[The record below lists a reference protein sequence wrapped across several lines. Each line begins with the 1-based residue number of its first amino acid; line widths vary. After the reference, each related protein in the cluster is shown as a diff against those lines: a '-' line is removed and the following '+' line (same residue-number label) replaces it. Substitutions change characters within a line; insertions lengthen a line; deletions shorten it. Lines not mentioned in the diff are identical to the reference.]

1 MTDSQ
6 PAQGAS
12 DSATGLELFLLAL
25 RYKEGQLLSLEAN
38 NPFLLDDPATCYIVY
53 TGKVDVFAV
62 RLRAGQFIAP
72 RRHMLR
78 AEVGDLLFGFERSE
92 DGQGVGLLASGVPG
106 TKVLRLKHTRLRQLA
121 GEIEY
126 QAVLSAL
133 LDRWVNNLS
142 RAVARDVPPKDVI
155 HLDAGKPTALKLHN
169 SVMPRHGVLWIK
181 QLAGSSQ
188 WMGRDDLPPLGGEG
202 YIPLSVY
209 TWARAA
215 QPGQV
220 AALGTAPL
228 LEQNNVWAGLA
239 DFHSLMLLALTRNVL
254 VEETSERERLQR
266 KADSQALVIENAV
279 AQIASLLEPQAA
291 TPFARQPGPLND
303 PLLAAC
309 QLVGQALRIEIR
321 PPAGSQASRSQQSA
335 IRQIA
340 KASNIRVRQVTLAG
354 EWWRDDNGPLVALVE
369 ATGRP
374 VALLQT
380 TPRSYMLHDPT
391 TQASTPVTPQVAAS
405 LATSCY
411 TFYRTLPRT
420 MLSLWDLLGFG
431 ARQSRD
437 DLLMVVGMGL
447 AAGLLAMVVP
457 IATGVIFDRLIPESQ
472 RGQLLIIGLVLLAIA
487 LSTMLFQITRSIAML
502 RIEGKITGA
511 LQAALWDRLLSLPVP
526 FFRNYSAGDLG
537 LRVMGITAIQQVIS
551 GPVITSILS
560 GVFSVFNLL
569 LLFFYD
575 RVLAV
580 VATALVLIAVFA
592 TTLAGY
598 LQVRYQ
604 RELTEIEGRISG
616 TVLQF
621 LNGIAKFRVA
631 GAQHHAFATWV
642 NQFSQ
647 QRRLAYRAR
656 NVANGLAVFN
666 AVYPVITSLVIFAT
680 VAASIERGL
689 STGQFLAFNAAFAQL
704 LAAALQ
710 LSGAFIAI
718 LTIVPIYERAKPIL
732 QTIPEVTQAKADP
745 GTLAGALEINHV
757 SFRYKEHGPLVL
769 KDISLQIQA
778 GQFVALVGPSGSGK
792 SSLLRL
798 LLGFETPETGA
809 IYYDGQDLN
818 GLDLESV
825 RQQIGVVLQNGRLMS
840 GLLLQNIIG
849 ASLLTV
855 DDAWE
860 AARMAGLDEDIKRMP
875 MGMFTV
881 ISEGAGTLSGG
892 QRQRLMIA
900 RAIANKP
907 RIIIFDEATSALD
920 NRTQE
925 IVSQSLETLQATRI
939 VIAHRLSTIS
949 NADKIFVIDEGRIV
963 QIGTYNE
970 LIAQPGLFAEL
981 ARRQTI

>member
-1 MTDSQ
+1 MSDSQ
-6 PAQGAS
+6 PGQGAS

-38 NPFLLDDPATCYIVY
+38 NPFLLDDPAACYIVY

-72 RRHMLR
+72 RRHLLR

-92 DGQGVGLLASGVPG
+92 DGQGVALLASGVPG
-106 TKVLRLKHTRLRQLA
+106 TKVLRLKHARLRQLA

-126 QAVLSAL
+126 QEVIGAL

-142 RAVARDVPPKDVI
+142 HAVARDVPPKEVI
-155 HLDAGKPTALKLHN
+155 QLEAGTTTALKLHA
-169 SVMPRHGVLWIK
+169 SAIPRHGVLWIK
-181 QLAGSSQ
+181 HLAGSSQ
-188 WMGRDDLPPLGGEG
+188 WMGRDDLPLLSGEA
-202 YIPLSVY
+202 YTPLSAY
-209 TWARAA
+209 TWVRAA
-215 QPGQV
+215 QPGQL

-228 LEQNNVWAGLA
+228 LEHDGVWACLA
-239 DFHSLMLLALTRNVL
+239 DFHRLTLLALTQNVL
-254 VEETSERERLQR
+254 VEETGERERLQR
-266 KADSQALVIENAV
+266 KAESQTLVIESAV
-279 AQIASLLEPQAA
+279 AQIASLLEPQTA
-291 TPFARQPGPLND
+291 TPATRPPGPVAD

-309 QLVGQALRIEIR
+309 QLVGQALQIEIR
-321 PPAGSQASRSQQSA
+321 PPAGSQANRSQQSA

-340 KASNIRVRQVTLAG
+340 KASNMRIRQVTLAG
-354 EWWRDDNGPLVALVE
+354 EWWRDDNGPLLALVE

-380 TPRSYMLHDPT
+380 SPRSYMLHDPVT
-391 TQASTPVTPQVAAS
+391 RASAPVTPQLAAS
-405 LATSCY
+405 LAGSCY
-411 TFYRTLPRT
+411 TFYRTLPRRA
-420 MLSLWDLLGFG
+420 LSFWNLLSFG
-431 ARQSRD
+431 ARQSRA
-437 DLLMVVGMGL
+437 DLLVVVGMGL

-457 IATGVIFDRLIPESQ
+457 IATGVIFDRVIPESQ
-472 RGQLLIIGLVLLAIA
+472 RSQLLIIGLLLLAIA

-502 RIEGKITGA
+502 RIEGKVAGA

-526 FFRNYSAGDLG
+526 FFRSYSAGDLG

-575 RVLAV
+575 RVLAL
-580 VATALVLIAVFA
+580 VATGLVLLAVCA

-604 RELTEIEGRISG
+604 RELIEIEGRISG
-616 TVLQF
+616 IVLQF
-621 LNGIAKFRVA
+621 LGGIAKFRVA
-631 GAQHHAFATWV
+631 GAQHYAFATWV
-642 NQFSQ
+642 SQFSQ
-647 QRRLAYRAR
+647 QRKLAYQAR

-666 AVYPVITSLVIFAT
+666 AVYPVLTSLVLFAT

-689 STGQFLAFNAAFAQL
+689 SAGQFLAFNAAFAQL
-704 LAAALQ
+704 LATALQ

-718 LTIVPIYERAKPIL
+718 LSIVPIYERAKPIL
-732 QTIPEVTQAKADP
+732 QTIPEVTQLKTDP
-745 GTLAGALEINHV
+745 GALAGAIEINHV

-798 LLGFETPETGA
+798 LLGFESPETGA

-818 GLDLESV
+818 GLDLEGV

-875 MGMFTV
+875 MGMFTM
-881 ISEGAGTLSGG
+881 ISDGAGTLSGG

-900 RAIANKP
+900 RAIANRP
-907 RIIIFDEATSALD
+907 RILIFDEATSALD

-925 IVSQSLETLQATRI
+925 IVGQSLDTLQATRI

-949 NADKIFVIDEGRIV
+949 KADMIFVVDEGRIV
-963 QIGTYNE
+963 QTGTYNE

-981 ARRQTI
+981 ARRQSI